1 MARIPIP
8 VYEQRLST
16 PVGTAVPRPAM
27 TATQDQSGQALDSL
41 GNSLMRAA
49 GAVQAV
55 EQEDARAWAS
65 KTASDDQL
73 KWMQRLQES
82 KDSAQPGAPD
92 FTPTLLKDFDDYAQQ
107 ARGMA
112 PPFAQRYYDTQLG
125 QLRNYLGGQAIS
137 FQAQQHRAN
146 TVAQYQE
153 GADADAAAISL
164 DPSLYD
170 ERRAARM
177 AALNVSSLP
186 PDVRDTLARKSDG
199 ALAYAAGAS
208 MVDKDPYGAVNAFAR
223 AGSGEAIPGYD
234 WINRLQAPQMEV
246 LRRRAQSQAT
256 ALDNKAQLA
265 QDRAEA
271 KGAHAITE
279 YDAQINSGIPAP
291 PDKMIGWLGAAAG
304 TIYEQA
310 MKDRMDAEQ
319 QVQDVLR
326 MPIADQEAFIA
337 QRAAQQRTNG
347 ASLTDQANLRR
358 LTTAVAQNVKTLQET
373 PLVYAAQRADAQVAP
388 LDLQTAFT
396 PDGAATIGTQLR
408 DRVTTIQALQR
419 QNPPGTVSMRPLLPA
434 EADAL
439 GEALNQGSAAEK
451 SGLLGTL
458 YRAFGDP
465 VAYQGAMAQIDA
477 KNPFMARMGQRAA
490 SYAQAQLTN
499 NWVSADVVQ
508 SAGDVAAIALHGDD
522 ILKGGGKAGA
532 EKFPIPK
539 DQEFMSALQSKL
551 TDLYRGTGP
560 GSSDAAGYMN
570 DAYAIKAYYVGRA
583 AQQGDITGQVD
594 SDRMDQ
600 AITAV
605 LGAPVNFHGNGQ
617 VLAPWGMS
625 ADDFTTRATGR
636 LAQLFQ
642 AAGVQDKVGQHMG
655 NVGLIGAGG
664 GVYFPTLAGTPI
676 ADDQGR
682 PLVLRLTPDEDS
694 GRDSF
699 GRKLS
704 DQIPKD
710 MPK

>member
-1 MARIPIP
+1 MPRIPLP
-8 VYEQRLST
+8 VIQQQQTTTSSAG
-16 PVGTAVPRPAM
+16 PVMMPERSFQTNDVAQGFS
-27 TATQDQSGQALDSL
+27 DL
-41 GNSLMRAA
+41 GRAA
-49 GAVQAV
+49 IAIAD
-55 EQEDARAWAS
+55 EDGRAWAS

-73 KWMQRLQES
+73 KWMTRMQEAQAQ
-82 KDSAQPGAPD
+82 AQPGAPG
-92 FTPTLLKDFDDYAQQ
+92 FTEGMLSEFNDYRTKALAAAPASARRFYEAQLN
-107 ARGMA
+107 
-112 PPFAQRYYDTQLG
+112 QLG
-125 QLRNYLGGQAIS
+125 NYVGTNSIS
-137 FQAQQHRAN
+137 WQAQQHRAN
-146 TVAQYQE
+146 TVSQYQQ
-153 GADADAAAISL
+153 GADADAAAVSL

-170 ERRAARM
+170 DRRAARM
-177 AALNVSSLP
+177 AALSVSNLP
-186 PDVRDTLARKSDG
+186 PDVRATLASRSDG
-199 ALAYAAGAS
+199 ALAYAAGSS
-208 MVDKDPYGAVNAFAR
+208 MVDMDPHGSLDAFTR
-223 AGSGEAIPGYD
+223 AGKGEATAGYD
-234 WINRLQAPQMEV
+234 WINRLQAPQIEV
-246 LRRRAQSQAT
+246 LRRRAQSQVT
-256 ALDNKAQLA
+256 ALDNRAQLA

-271 KGAHAITE
+271 KGARAIAE
-279 YDAQINSGIPAP
+279 YDAQINSGVPAP

-304 TIYEQA
+304 TAYEQD
-310 MKDRMDAEQ
+310 MKDRMEAEQ
-319 QVQDVLR
+319 QVQEVLR

-337 QRAAQQRTNG
+337 QRAAHQRTNG

-373 PLVYAAQRADAQVAP
+373 PLVYAAQRIDAQVAP

-396 PDGAATIGTQLR
+396 PDGAAAIGPQLR

-499 NWVSADVVQ
+499 NWVSPDVVQ

-522 ILKGGGKAGA
+522 ILKAGGKAGA

-539 DQEFMSALQSKL
+539 DQEFMTALQSKL

-682 PLVLRLTPDEDS
+682 PLVLRLTPDEDA

-710 MPK
+710 TPK

>member
-1 MARIPIP
+1 MPRIPLP
-8 VYEQRLST
+8 VIQQQQTTTSSAGPVMMPERSFQTNDVAQGLS
-16 PVGTAVPRPAM
+16 
-27 TATQDQSGQALDSL
+27 DL
-41 GNSLMRAA
+41 GRAA
-49 GAVQAV
+49 IAIAD
-55 EQEDARAWAS
+55 EDGRAWAS

-73 KWMQRLQES
+73 KWMTRMQEAQAQ
-82 KDSAQPGAPD
+82 AQPGAPG
-92 FTPTLLKDFDDYAQQ
+92 FTEGMLSEFNDYRTKALAAAPASARRFYEAQLN
-107 ARGMA
+107 
-112 PPFAQRYYDTQLG
+112 QLG
-125 QLRNYLGGQAIS
+125 NYVGTNSIS
-137 FQAQQHRAN
+137 WQAQQHRAN
-146 TVAQYQE
+146 TVSQYQQ
-153 GADADAAAISL
+153 GADADAAAVSL

-170 ERRAARM
+170 DRRAARM
-177 AALNVSSLP
+177 AALSVSNLP
-186 PDVRDTLARKSDG
+186 PDVRATLASRSDG
-199 ALAYAAGAS
+199 ALAYAAGSS
-208 MVDKDPYGAVNAFAR
+208 MVDMDPHGSLDAFTR
-223 AGSGEAIPGYD
+223 AGKGEATAGYD
-234 WINRLQAPQMEV
+234 WINRLQAPQIEV
-246 LRRRAQSQAT
+246 LRRRAQSQVT
-256 ALDNKAQLA
+256 ALDNRAQLA

-271 KGAHAITE
+271 KGARAIAE
-279 YDAQINSGIPAP
+279 YDAQINSGVPAP

-304 TIYEQA
+304 TVYEQD
-310 MKDRMDAEQ
+310 MKDRMEAEQ
-319 QVQDVLR
+319 QVQEVLR

-337 QRAAQQRTNG
+337 QRAAHQRTNG

-373 PLVYAAQRADAQVAP
+373 PLVYAAQRIDAQVAP

-396 PDGAATIGTQLR
+396 PEGAAAIGPQLR

-499 NWVSADVVQ
+499 NLVSADVVQ
-508 SAGDVAAIALHGDD
+508 SAGDVAAIALHGDE
-522 ILKGGGKAGA
+522 ILKAGGKAGA

-539 DQEFMSALQSKL
+539 DQEFMTALQAKL

-682 PLVLRLTPDEDS
+682 PLVLRLTPDEDA

>member
-1 MARIPIP
+1 MPRIPLP
-8 VYEQRLST
+8 VIQQQQTTTSSAGPVMMPERSFQTNDVAQGLS
-16 PVGTAVPRPAM
+16 
-27 TATQDQSGQALDSL
+27 DL
-41 GNSLMRAA
+41 GRAA
-49 GAVQAV
+49 IAIAD
-55 EQEDARAWAS
+55 EDGRAWAS

-73 KWMQRLQES
+73 KWMTRMQEAQAQ
-82 KDSAQPGAPD
+82 AQPGAPG
-92 FTPTLLKDFDDYAQQ
+92 FTEGMLSEFNDYRTKALAAAPASARRFYEAQLN
-107 ARGMA
+107 
-112 PPFAQRYYDTQLG
+112 QLG
-125 QLRNYLGGQAIS
+125 NYVGTNSIS
-137 FQAQQHRAN
+137 WQAQQHRAN
-146 TVAQYQE
+146 TVSQYQQ
-153 GADADAAAISL
+153 GADADAAAVSL

-170 ERRAARM
+170 DRRAARM
-177 AALNVSSLP
+177 AALSVSNLP
-186 PDVRDTLARKSDG
+186 PDVRATLASRSDG
-199 ALAYAAGAS
+199 ALAYAAGSS
-208 MVDKDPYGAVNAFAR
+208 MVDMDPHGSLDAFTR
-223 AGSGEAIPGYD
+223 AGKGEATAGYD
-234 WINRLQAPQMEV
+234 WISRLQAPQIEV
-246 LRRRAQSQAT
+246 LRRRAQSQVT
-256 ALDNKAQLA
+256 ALDNRAQLA

-271 KGAHAITE
+271 KGARAIAE
-279 YDAQINSGIPAP
+279 YDAQINSGVPAP

-304 TIYEQA
+304 TVYEQD
-310 MKDRMDAEQ
+310 MKDRMEAEQ
-319 QVQDVLR
+319 QVQEVLR

-337 QRAAQQRTNG
+337 QRAAHQRTNG

-373 PLVYAAQRADAQVAP
+373 PLVYAAQRIDAQVAP

-396 PDGAATIGTQLR
+396 PEGAAAIGPQLR

-522 ILKGGGKAGA
+522 ILKAGGKAGA

-539 DQEFMSALQSKL
+539 DQEFMTALQAKL

-682 PLVLRLTPDEDS
+682 PLVLRLTPDEDA

>member
-1 MARIPIP
+1 MPRIPLP
-8 VYEQRLST
+8 VIQQQQTTTSSAGPVMMPERSFQTNDVAQGLS
-16 PVGTAVPRPAM
+16 
-27 TATQDQSGQALDSL
+27 DL
-41 GNSLMRAA
+41 GRAA
-49 GAVQAV
+49 IAIAD
-55 EQEDARAWAS
+55 EDGRAWAS

-73 KWMQRLQES
+73 KWMTRMQEAQAQ
-82 KDSAQPGAPD
+82 AQPGAPG
-92 FTPTLLKDFDDYAQQ
+92 FTEGMLSEFNDYRTKALAAAPASARRFYEAQLN
-107 ARGMA
+107 
-112 PPFAQRYYDTQLG
+112 QLG
-125 QLRNYLGGQAIS
+125 NYVGTNSIS
-137 FQAQQHRAN
+137 WQAQQHRAN
-146 TVAQYQE
+146 TVSQYQQ
-153 GADADAAAISL
+153 GADADAAAVSL

-170 ERRAARM
+170 DRRAARM
-177 AALNVSSLP
+177 AALSVSNLP
-186 PDVRDTLARKSDG
+186 PDVRATLASRSDG
-199 ALAYAAGAS
+199 ALAYAAGSS
-208 MVDKDPYGAVNAFAR
+208 MVDMDPHGSLDAFTR
-223 AGSGEAIPGYD
+223 AGKGEATAGYD
-234 WINRLQAPQMEV
+234 WISRLQAPQIEV
-246 LRRRAQSQAT
+246 LRRRAQSQVT
-256 ALDNKAQLA
+256 ALDNRAQLA

-271 KGAHAITE
+271 KGARAIAE
-279 YDAQINSGIPAP
+279 YDAQINSGVPAP

-304 TIYEQA
+304 TVYEQD
-310 MKDRMDAEQ
+310 MKDRMEAEQ
-319 QVQDVLR
+319 QVQEVLR

-337 QRAAQQRTNG
+337 QRAAHQRTNG

-373 PLVYAAQRADAQVAP
+373 PLVYAAQRIDAQVAP

-396 PDGAATIGTQLR
+396 PEGAAAIGPQLR

-499 NWVSADVVQ
+499 NLVSADVVQ
-508 SAGDVAAIALHGDD
+508 SAGDVAAIALHGDE
-522 ILKGGGKAGA
+522 ILKAGGKAGA

-539 DQEFMSALQSKL
+539 DQEFMTALQAKL

-682 PLVLRLTPDEDS
+682 PLVLRLTPDEDA

>member
-1 MARIPIP
+1 MPRIPLP
-8 VYEQRLST
+8 VIQQQQTTTSSAGPVMMPERSFQTNDVAQGLS
-16 PVGTAVPRPAM
+16 
-27 TATQDQSGQALDSL
+27 DL
-41 GNSLMRAA
+41 GRAA
-49 GAVQAV
+49 IAIAD
-55 EQEDARAWAS
+55 EDGRAWAS

-73 KWMQRLQES
+73 KWMTRMQEAQAQ
-82 KDSAQPGAPD
+82 AQPGAPG
-92 FTPTLLKDFDDYAQQ
+92 FTEGMLSEFNDYRTKALAAAPASARRFYEAQLN
-107 ARGMA
+107 
-112 PPFAQRYYDTQLG
+112 QLG
-125 QLRNYLGGQAIS
+125 NYVGTNSIS
-137 FQAQQHRAN
+137 WQAQQHRAN
-146 TVAQYQE
+146 TVSQYQQ
-153 GADADAAAISL
+153 GADADAAAVSL

-170 ERRAARM
+170 DRRAARM
-177 AALNVSSLP
+177 AALSVSNLP
-186 PDVRDTLARKSDG
+186 PDVRATLASRSDG
-199 ALAYAAGAS
+199 ALAYAAGSS
-208 MVDKDPYGAVNAFAR
+208 MVDMDPHGSLDAFTR
-223 AGSGEAIPGYD
+223 AGKGEATAGYD
-234 WINRLQAPQMEV
+234 WISRLQAPQIEV
-246 LRRRAQSQAT
+246 LRRRAQSQVT
-256 ALDNKAQLA
+256 ALDNRAQLA

-271 KGAHAITE
+271 KGARAIAE
-279 YDAQINSGIPAP
+279 YDAQINSGVPAP

-304 TIYEQA
+304 TVYEQD
-310 MKDRMDAEQ
+310 MKDRMEAEQ
-319 QVQDVLR
+319 QVQEVLR

-337 QRAAQQRTNG
+337 QRAAHQRTNG

-373 PLVYAAQRADAQVAP
+373 PLVYAAQRIDAQVAP

-396 PDGAATIGTQLR
+396 PDGAAAIGPQLR

-522 ILKGGGKAGA
+522 ILKAGGKAGA

-539 DQEFMSALQSKL
+539 DQEFMTALQSKL

-560 GSSDAAGYMN
+560 GSSDASGYMN

-682 PLVLRLTPDEDS
+682 PLVLRLTPDEDA

>member
-1 MARIPIP
+1 MMPERSFQTNDVA
-8 VYEQRLST
+8 QGLS
-16 PVGTAVPRPAM
+16 
-27 TATQDQSGQALDSL
+27 DL
-41 GNSLMRAA
+41 GRAA
-49 GAVQAV
+49 IAIAD
-55 EQEDARAWAS
+55 EDGRAWAS

-73 KWMQRLQES
+73 KWMTRMQEAQAQ
-82 KDSAQPGAPD
+82 AQPGAPG
-92 FTPTLLKDFDDYAQQ
+92 FTEGMLSEFNDYRTKALAAAPASARRFYEAQLN
-107 ARGMA
+107 
-112 PPFAQRYYDTQLG
+112 QLG
-125 QLRNYLGGQAIS
+125 NYVGTNSIS
-137 FQAQQHRAN
+137 WQAQQHRAN
-146 TVAQYQE
+146 TVSQYQQ
-153 GADADAAAISL
+153 GADADAAAVSL

-170 ERRAARM
+170 DRRAARM
-177 AALNVSSLP
+177 AALSVSNLP
-186 PDVRDTLARKSDG
+186 PDVRATLASRSDG
-199 ALAYAAGAS
+199 ALAYAAGSS
-208 MVDKDPYGAVNAFAR
+208 MVDMDPHGSLDAFTR
-223 AGSGEAIPGYD
+223 AGKGEATAGYD
-234 WINRLQAPQMEV
+234 WISRLQAPQIEV
-246 LRRRAQSQAT
+246 LRRRAQSQVT
-256 ALDNKAQLA
+256 ALDNRAQLA

-271 KGAHAITE
+271 KGARAIAE
-279 YDAQINSGIPAP
+279 YDAQINSGVPAP

-304 TIYEQA
+304 TVYEQD
-310 MKDRMDAEQ
+310 MKDRMEAEQ
-319 QVQDVLR
+319 QVQEVLR

-337 QRAAQQRTNG
+337 QRAAHQRTNG

-373 PLVYAAQRADAQVAP
+373 PLVYAAQRIDAQVAP

-396 PDGAATIGTQLR
+396 PEGAAAIGPQLR

-522 ILKGGGKAGA
+522 ILKAGGKAGA

-539 DQEFMSALQSKL
+539 DQEFMTALQAKL

-682 PLVLRLTPDEDS
+682 PLVLRLTPDEDA